1 MNLETAR
8 SQMLG
13 QQIRAWDVL
22 DERVLDVLGR
32 VPRERF
38 VPDAYRYLAFAD
50 TEIPLEHG
58 QQMLAPK
65 VEGRILQ
72 ALQIAPIDAA
82 LVIGTGSGF
91 LTACLACLAQRVVSV
106 DIFPEFIETAG
117 KRIADLG
124 ADNIE
129 LAVADAVTLSGDAAG
144 FDAIAVTAS
153 LPVLDERFV
162 RMLRPDG
169 RLFVVA
175 GRPPIMEARLITM
188 RPGGHRTEE
197 SLFETLL
204 TPMINAE
211 HSEPFVL

>member
-22 DERVLDVLGR
+22 DERVLEALNL
-32 VPRERF
+32 VPREQF
-38 VPDAYRYLAFAD
+38 VPEAYRDVAFAD
-50 TEIPLEHG
+50 IEIPLGHG

-65 VEGRILQ
+65 VEGRLLQ
-72 ALQIAPIDAA
+72 ALRIAPIDEA

-91 LTACLACLAQRVVSV
+91 LTACLARLAERVVSV
-106 DIFPEFIETAG
+106 DIFADFIEAAS

-124 ADNIE
+124 LGNVE
-129 LAVADAVTLSGDAAG
+129 LEVADAVTPGDAAG
-144 FDAIAVTAS
+144 FDAIAITAS

-169 RLFVVA
+169 RLFVVV
-175 GRPPIMEARLITM
+175 GRPPIMEARLISM
-188 RPGGHRTEE
+188 QPGGHWTEE

>member
-22 DERVLDVLGR
+22 DERVLDTLSR

-38 VPDAYRYLAFAD
+38 VPDAFRGLAFAD
-50 TEIPLEHG
+50 IEIPLEHG

-72 ALQIAPIDAA
+72 ALQIAPIDEA

-91 LTACLACLAQRVVSV
+91 LTACVARLAQRVVSV
-106 DIFPEFIETAG
+106 DIFPDFIEAAG
-117 KRIADLG
+117 GRIAELG
-124 ADNIE
+124 ADNVE
-129 LAVADAVTLSGDAAG
+129 LKAADVVTLSDAAG
-144 FDAIAVTAS
+144 FDAIAVTSS
-153 LPVLDERFV
+153 LPTLDERFV

-169 RLFVVA
+169 RLFVVV
-175 GRPPIMEARLITM
+175 GRPPIMEARLIRM
-188 RPGGHRTEE
+188 RPGGHWTEE